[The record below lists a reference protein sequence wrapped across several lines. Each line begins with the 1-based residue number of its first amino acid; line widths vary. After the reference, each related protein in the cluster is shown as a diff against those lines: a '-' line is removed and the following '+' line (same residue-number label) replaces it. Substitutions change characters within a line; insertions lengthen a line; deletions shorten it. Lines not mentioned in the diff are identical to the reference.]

1 MRRIIKRADRIACK
15 MLEIFKNWKCPEGKS
30 IVLMGSCFS
39 DNLKPF
45 LEEKDFR
52 VTSNVFGTL
61 FHPIPIFNWLK
72 YACANSISEDEM
84 QLVFHEEMWKSLG
97 GGKALRLNSKEE
109 LKQLIHSKLNVLHEE
124 LKSADTLVITLG
136 TVHAWI
142 HKEFGVVGNCQR
154 LPQQQFQQELISLNE
169 MVHSGKDTFHLLKQ
183 FNSDLKIVLTVS
195 PVKHWRMGV
204 VENSRSKARC
214 IELAHEL
221 CKTTDSV
228 YFPSYEFVSD
238 VLRNDTYFESDRC
251 HPNDRAIALVAE
263 NFLK

>member
-72 YACANSISEDEM
+72 YACANGISEDEM

-97 GGKALRLNSKEE
+97 GGKVLRLNSKEE
-109 LKQLIHSKLNVLHEE
+109 LKELIHSKLNVLHEE

-136 TVHAWI
+136 TAHAWI
-142 HKEFGVVGNCQR
+142 HEEFGVVGNCQR
-154 LPQQQFQQELISLNE
+154 LPQQKFKQELISLDE
-169 MVHSGKDTFHLLKQ
+169 MIRIGKETICLLKQ
-183 FNSDLKIVLTVS
+183 FNSDLKIVFTVS

-204 VENSRSKARC
+204 VENARTKARC
-214 IELAHEL
+214 MELAHVL
-221 CKTTDSV
+221 CEMTNSV
-228 YFPSYEFVSD
+228 YFPSYEFISD
-238 VLRNDTYFESDRC
+238 VLRSDEYFEVDRC
-251 HPNDRAIALVAE
+251 HPNEKAIALVAE